1 MFCFTIHDDQIG
13 IVMDFFFFRR
23 TFGQWLFLAC
33 LLLFVCPCALAA
45 SSGLAATSF
54 PTGQAQ
60 GRYVVGFREVEQYDP
75 SRSYRTNG
83 LDLVTGSTLPLL
95 PGRPVQMLVWYPAQ
109 EGGEVMNYGDYLTF
123 GGREDRF
130 DRTPAEVARVAR
142 DGLRWLAAAG
152 LDQRALEAIKR
163 QPVNAR
169 RDAPAQAGHFPV
181 VIYAASGSASPFEND
196 VLCEYLASH
205 GYVVVAI
212 PSVGSRRR
220 YMGDGNYEAS
230 HGDLHDTLDDTEAQA
245 LDIGYAIGYASAL
258 PDADEAHVAVV
269 AFSWGGMA
277 SVFAAARDDRI
288 KALVQLDGAMRY
300 YPGVLRMAPY
310 VRPER
315 LRLPMLFF
323 ASNDSPIQPARD
335 SQPGSLVDRMRY
347 GDVTTVQM
355 YPLSHNDFAADTQRF
370 DPTTTGSHYTVG
382 QVHAAYGWM
391 ARYTLAFLDAYMK
404 DDARGRAFL
413 RAVPAA
419 NGVSPGLMASAWRAG
434 VAGPLGLPDFVTMLA
449 ADGWVDPVATYERF
463 RRKSPRFVILEDA
476 LDDWQAVL
484 AEQGENEKARG
495 IARLHVHMFPRE
507 SGAYDA
513 LGMADEA
520 LGDTAGAGRDYEH
533 ALAAD
538 RFDSHAAKRLAALR
552 SAGVIRREP

>member
-1 MFCFTIHDDQIG
+1 
-13 IVMDFFFFRR
+13 MDFLFFRR
-23 TFGQWLFLAC
+23 IFCHRLFVAC
-33 LLLFVCPCALAA
+33 LLLIVCPCALAA
-45 SSGLAATSF
+45 SAEVPATSF
-54 PTGQAQ
+54 PTGQMQ
-60 GRYVVGFREVEQYDP
+60 GPYVVGFSAVEQYDR

-83 LDLVTGSTLPLL
+83 LDLVTGATLPSL

-109 EGGEVMNYGDYLTF
+109 EGGVAMNYGDYLTF

-130 DRTPAEVARVAR
+130 DRTPTEVARVAR

-152 LDQRALEAIKR
+152 LDQRTLEAIER
-163 QPVNAR
+163 QPVHAR
-169 RDAPAQAGHFPV
+169 RDASAQAGRFPI
-181 VIYAASGSASPFEND
+181 VIYAASGSAAPFEND

-212 PSVGSRRR
+212 PSVGARRR
-220 YMGDGNYEAS
+220 YMGDGSYEALHS
-230 HGDLHDTLDDTEAQA
+230 DLHDTLDDTEAQA
-245 LDIGYAIGYASAL
+245 RDIGYAIGYASAL
-258 PDADEAHVAVV
+258 PDADEARVAVA

-288 KALVQLDGAMRY
+288 KALVLLDGSMRY

-310 VRPER
+310 VRPEH

-323 ASNDSPIQPARD
+323 ASNDSPIQPDKD

-355 YPLSHNDFAADTQRF
+355 YPLTHTDFAADTQRF
-370 DPTTTGSHYTVG
+370 DPATTGSHYTVG
-382 QVHAAYGWM
+382 QVHSAYGWM
-391 ARYTLAFLDAYMK
+391 ARYTLAFLDAYLK
-404 DDARGRAFL
+404 DDVRGRAFL

-419 NGVSPGLMASAWRAG
+419 NGVPPGLMASTWRAG
-434 VAGPLGLPDFVTMLA
+434 VAGPLGLPDFVTKLA

-463 RRKSPRFVILEDA
+463 RREAPRFVVLEDA
-476 LDDWQAVL
+476 LDDWQTVL

-495 IARLHVHMFPRE
+495 IARLHVHMYPHE

-520 LGDTAGAGRDYEH
+520 LDDTVAAGRDYAH

-538 RFDSHAAKRLAALR
+538 RFDSHAAKRLRALR
-552 SAGVIRREP
+552 SPEAEGRVP